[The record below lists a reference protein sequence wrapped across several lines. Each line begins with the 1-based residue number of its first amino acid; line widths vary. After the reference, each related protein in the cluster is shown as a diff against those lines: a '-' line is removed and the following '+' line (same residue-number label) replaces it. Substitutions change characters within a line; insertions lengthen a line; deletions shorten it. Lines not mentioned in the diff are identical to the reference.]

1 MSHSVS
7 VQVQS
12 KSQLFHTRQQQQQT
26 LSMQQQS
33 LSMQQQQQT
42 FNMQYPMLPMHDTTL
57 DVSLLL
63 AQNQSTLDQLA
74 HLAPFQPM
82 ASLDDAAL
90 FNCNM
95 NFNLQLELLNAMA
108 LSLDTP
114 LFPTTSQMSSPSH
127 FSNWHHSDAVSLAG
141 QDDTTDFM
149 LHAFQAQPASSLP
162 IAPQL
167 PSNFVPFT
175 QRSAVKLPHSPV
187 ENFNCNLNPIVVRPC
202 PPSRSASLSDAGTL
216 TPTTPPLS
224 PPNQSLLVTPPA
236 GPASSGYS
244 RPPRFKPTESELAL
258 LMGVFL
264 KNPFPSTNLRKKLA
278 DKLNLEPRQIQFW
291 FQNRRAL
298 VKATGVSLHKPKRGD
313 QPDCSLSPPPFIKR
327 AQDS

>member
-1 MSHSVS
+1 MSQSVS
-7 VQVQS
+7 AQVQS
-12 KSQLFHTRQQQQQT
+12 QSNPAAFPMQQQHT
-26 LSMQQQS
+26 LQMQQQS
-33 LSMQQQQQT
+33 LSMQQT
-42 FNMQYPMLPMHDTTL
+42 LSMQYPMLPMHDTNI

-74 HLAPFQPM
+74 HLSPFQPTTM
-82 ASLDDAAL
+82 PSLDDAAL

-108 LSLDTP
+108 LSLATP
-114 LFPTTSQMSSPSH
+114 QMSSSQPNNH
-127 FSNWHHSDAVSLAG
+127 FTNWHSDAAPLAG
-141 QDDTTDFM
+141 QEEFM
-149 LHAFQAQPASSLP
+149 LHTFQSQASSLP

-167 PSNFVPFT
+167 PSNFVPFMPPRT
-175 QRSAVKLPHSPV
+175 SKLPHSPV
-187 ENFNCNLNPIVVRPC
+187 EKFNCNLNPIVVRPC
-202 PPSRSASLSDAGTL
+202 PPSRTSSVSDGTM
-216 TPTTPPLS
+216 TPATPPLS
-224 PPNQSLLVTPPA
+224 PPNQSLLVTPLAPVA
-236 GPASSGYS
+236 AAPSGYS

-313 QPDCSLSPPPFIKR
+313 QPDCSLSPPPTTKR
-327 AQDS
+327 APDS

>member
-1 MSHSVS
+1 MSLSVS
-7 VQVQS
+7 AQVQS
-12 KSQLFHTRQQQQQT
+12 QSNSQVFPTQQQQHQTLSMQQQQQQQQQQT
-26 LSMQQQS
+26 LS
-33 LSMQQQQQT
+33 
-42 FNMQYPMLPMHDTTL
+42 MQYPMLPMHDTTL

-74 HLAPFQPM
+74 HFAPFQPM

-114 LFPTTSQMSSPSH
+114 MFPTSQMGTSHPNNH
-127 FSNWHHSDAVSLAG
+127 FSWHPDAAPLAG
-141 QDDTTDFM
+141 QEDTTDFM
-149 LHAFQAQPASSLP
+149 MHAFHAPASSLP

-175 QRSAVKLPHSPV
+175 QRSTVKLPHSPV
-187 ENFNCNLNPIVVRPC
+187 EKFNCNLNPIVVRPC
-202 PPSRSASLSDAGTL
+202 PPSRSGSLSESGTL

-224 PPNQSLLVTPPA
+224 PPNQSLLVTPP
-236 GPASSGYS
+236 GPAPSGYS

>member
-1 MSHSVS
+1 MSLSVS
-7 VQVQS
+7 AQVQS
-12 KSQLFHTRQQQQQT
+12 QSMHQQQQQT
-26 LSMQQQS
+26 LAMQQQQQQS
-33 LSMQQQQQT
+33 LS
-42 FNMQYPMLPMHDTTL
+42 MQYPMLPMHDTTL

-74 HLAPFQPM
+74 HFAPFQPM

-114 LFPTTSQMSSPSH
+114 LFPTSQMGSSDPNNNH
-127 FSNWHHSDAVSLAG
+127 FSTWHSDAAPLAG
-141 QDDTTDFM
+141 QEDTTATDFM
-149 LHAFQAQPASSLP
+149 MQHAFHAPASSLP

-175 QRSAVKLPHSPV
+175 QRSTVKLPHSPV
-187 ENFNCNLNPIVVRPC
+187 EKFNCNLNPIVVRPC
-202 PPSRSASLSDAGTL
+202 PPSRSGSLSESGATL
-216 TPTTPPLS
+216 MTPTTPPLS
-224 PPNQSLLVTPPA
+224 PPNQSLLVTPPP
-236 GPASSGYS
+236 GPAPSGYS